1 MFYKVGLKIY
11 LLGDVMNLTNTM
23 SPQLFLYE
31 KIKPFGLP
39 IAILML
45 MVMMVIPLPSIL
57 LDIFF
62 TTNIL
67 LSLLILM
74 VALHTF
80 RPLDFSSFPTVLLF
94 ATILRLGLNVASTRI
109 VLSAG
114 HTGPDA
120 AGKVIEAFGE
130 FVIAGNYVVGIFV
143 FAILIIINLVV
154 ITKGAGRVSEV
165 SARFTLDAMPGKQM
179 AIDADLNAGLLTSE
193 EAKQRRDDVAKEA
206 DFYGS
211 MDGASKFVKGDAVAG
226 ILILLINI
234 IGGLIIGIAQHDLPA
249 SVAAENYIILSVGDG
264 LVAQIPSLLLAI
276 ATAIIVT
283 RVSTSQDLS
292 QQIGSQIGM
301 KQAWLPS
308 AGVLFLLGLIP
319 GMPNVL
325 FLIAS
330 GLTFFIWWRIKQK
343 EDENNDGSDNINENG
358 ETVVKEEKDDDN
370 SINLS
375 EIADNSAISMQLGYG
390 LIQMVDDE
398 NDGPLIARITG
409 VRKQISKELGF
420 IIPPVRIRDDLSLD
434 ANHYRIR
441 IGQEIVAED
450 KVFPQ
455 LILAIPGESAQ
466 TKIEGTDVKDPSF
479 GMEATWIER
488 HQQAKAENLGYMV
501 VEPESVIATHLNQVL
516 SSQANELLG
525 QDDVQALLDNLSK
538 TSPQLVSSTVPKLI
552 PLNIL
557 TSVLKLL
564 LAERMPI
571 SDLRRILEVLASQ
584 NHKNNS
590 PLDIAESVRPAISGL
605 LIQQI
610 APLNSPLP
618 VITFSAELEQMIV
631 NIAKQTGANGLILE
645 ASLIQKIV
653 TAVNSV
659 MEKMQN
665 ENRKAVM
672 ITAPVIRRDLS
683 HMLRQH
689 IPNLDVLSFTEL
701 PDNKKI
707 EVIANIGSEE
717 QNNN

>member
-1 MFYKVGLKIY
+1 
-11 LLGDVMNLTNTM
+11 MNLTSTLGG
-23 SPQLFLYE
+23 QFFILE
-31 KIKPFGLP
+31 KLKPFGLP
-39 IAILML
+39 LAILML
-45 MVMMVIPLPSIL
+45 MVMMVIPLPAFL
-57 LDIFF
+57 LDVFF

-74 VALHTF
+74 VSLHTF

-109 VLSAG
+109 VLSSG
-114 HTGPDA
+114 HTGSDA

-193 EAKQRRDDVAKEA
+193 EAKQRRDDIAKEA

-211 MDGASKFVKGDAVAG
+211 MDGASKFVKGDAIAG

-234 IGGLIIGIAQHDLPA
+234 IGGLIIGIAQHNLPV
-249 SVAAENYIILSVGDG
+249 STAAENYIILSVGDG

-292 QQIGSQIGM
+292 KQIGTQIGI

-308 AGVLFLLGLIP
+308 AGVLFLLGIIP
-319 GMPNVL
+319 GMPNLL
-325 FLIAS
+325 FLTAS
-330 GLTFFIWWRIKQK
+330 ALTFFIWWTIKKQG
-343 EDENNDGSDNINENG
+343 ESSGEINDKS
-358 ETVVKEEKDDDN
+358 VKENDEDKLDNTDDDN
-370 SINLS
+370 TLSLS

-390 LIQMVDDE
+390 LIQLVDDE

-409 VRKQISKELGF
+409 VRKQISKDLGF
-420 IIPPVRIRDDLSLD
+420 IIPQVRIRDDLSLE

-450 KVFPQ
+450 KIFPQ
-455 LILAIPGESAQ
+455 LLLAIPGDSAQ

-479 GMEATWIER
+479 NMDATWIEP
-488 HQQAKAENLGYMV
+488 HQQARAENLGYMV
-501 VEPESVIATHLNQVL
+501 VEPEAVIATHLNQIL
-516 SSQANELLG
+516 SKQAADLLG

-538 TSPQLVSSTVPKLI
+538 TSPQLVSSTVPKLV

-557 TSVLKLL
+557 TSILKLL
-564 LAERMPI
+564 LIENMPI
-571 SDLRRILEVLASQ
+571 SDLKRILEVLASL
-584 NHKNNS
+584 NVKTMS
-590 PLDIAESVRPAISGL
+590 PIELAEAIRPTVSSL

-610 APLNSPLP
+610 APLNNALP
-618 VITFSAELEQMIV
+618 IITFSAELEQMIV

-645 ASLIQKIV
+645 GSLIQKIV
-653 TAVNSV
+653 SGINSV
-659 MEKMQN
+659 MEKMQT

-683 HMLRQH
+683 QMLRQH
-689 IPNLDVLSFTEL
+689 IPTLDILSFTEL

-707 EVIANIGSEE
+707 EVVANIGSDEE
-717 QNNN
+717 SHN

>member
-1 MFYKVGLKIY
+1 
-11 LLGDVMNLTNTM
+11 M
-23 SPQLFLYE
+23 SPQIFLYE

-39 IAILML
+39 LAILML
-45 MVMMVIPLPSIL
+45 MVMMVIPLPSVL

-74 VALHTF
+74 VSLHTF

-109 VLSAG
+109 VLSEG

-179 AIDADLNAGLLTSE
+179 AIDADLNAGLLTAE
-193 EAKQRRDDVAKEA
+193 EAKQRREDISKEA

-211 MDGASKFVKGDAVAG
+211 MDGASKFVKGDAIAG

-234 IGGLIIGIAQHDLPA
+234 IGGLIIGIAQHDLPV
-249 SVAAENYIILSVGDG
+249 STAAENYIILSVGDG

-292 QQIGSQIGM
+292 EQIGSQIGI

-308 AGVLFLLGLIP
+308 GGVLFLLGLIP
-319 GMPNVL
+319 GMPNML
-325 FLIAS
+325 FLTAS
-330 GLTFFIWWRIKQK
+330 GLTFFIWWKIKQK
-343 EDENNDGSDNINENG
+343 DQNPNEENNILDNNSNIDSDGN
-358 ETVVKEEKDDDN
+358 KKDDDN
-370 SINLS
+370 SIDLS
-375 EIADNSAISMQLGYG
+375 EVADNSAISMQLGYG

-398 NDGPLIARITG
+398 NDGPLIGRITG
-409 VRKQISKELGF
+409 VRKQISKDLGF
-420 IIPPVRIRDDLSLD
+420 IIPPVRIRDDLALE

-455 LILAIPGESAQ
+455 LLLAIPGESAQ

-488 HQQAKAENLGYMV
+488 HQQARAENLGYMV
-501 VEPESVIATHLNQVL
+501 VEPDSVIATHLNQIL
-516 SSQANELLG
+516 SSQASELLG

-552 PLNIL
+552 PLNII
-557 TSVLKLL
+557 TSVLKSL

-584 NHKNNS
+584 NNKNAS
-590 PLDIAESVRPAISGL
+590 PIDIAETVRPAISGL

-631 NIAKQTGANGLILE
+631 NIAKQTGENGLILE
-645 ASLIQKIV
+645 ANLIQKIV
-653 TAVNSV
+653 TAINSV

-689 IPNLDVLSFTEL
+689 IPSLDVLSFTEL

-707 EVIANIGSEE
+707 EVVANIGSEE
-717 QNNN
+717 QNKN

>member
-1 MFYKVGLKIY
+1 
-11 LLGDVMNLTNTM
+11 MNLTNTLGGPI
-23 SPQLFLYE
+23 SLPE

-45 MVMMVIPLPSIL
+45 MVMMVIPLPSFL

-74 VALHTF
+74 VSIHTF

-193 EAKQRRDDVAKEA
+193 EAKQRREDIAKEA

-211 MDGASKFVKGDAVAG
+211 MDGASKFVKGDAIAG

-234 IGGLIIGIAQHDLPA
+234 IGGLIIGIAQHNLPV
-249 SVAAENYIILSVGDG
+249 STAAENYIILSVGDG

-292 QQIGSQIGM
+292 KQIGSQIGV

-308 AGVLFLLGLIP
+308 ACVLFLLGLIP
-319 GMPNVL
+319 GMPNTL
-325 FLIAS
+325 FLLGS
-330 GLTFFIWWRIKQK
+330 GLTFFVWWMLRKKSEELDEDIRIS
-343 EDENNDGSDNINENG
+343 DENNDIED
-358 ETVVKEEKDDDN
+358 VKDEN
-370 SINLS
+370 SISLS

-390 LIQMVDDE
+390 LIQLVDDE
-398 NDGPLIARITG
+398 NEGPLIARITG

-420 IIPPVRIRDDLSLD
+420 VIPQVRIRDDLTLE

-450 KVFPQ
+450 KIFPQ
-455 LILAIPGESAQ
+455 LLLAIPGDSAQ

-479 GMEATWIER
+479 NMDATWIEP
-488 HQQAKAENLGYMV
+488 HQQARAENLGYMV
-501 VEPESVIATHLNQVL
+501 VEPEAVIATHLNQIL
-516 SSQANELLG
+516 SKQASELLG

-538 TSPQLVSSTVPKLI
+538 TSPQLVSSAVPKLI

-557 TSVLKLL
+557 TSILKSL
-564 LAERMPI
+564 LAEKMPI
-571 SDLRRILEVLASQ
+571 SDLKRILEVLASQ
-584 NHKNNS
+584 NIKNMS
-590 PLDIAESVRPAISGL
+590 PIELAEAVRPTISGL

-618 VITFSAELEQMIV
+618 IITFSAELEQMIV

-645 ASLIQKIV
+645 ANLIQKIV
-653 TAVNSV
+653 TAINNVI
-659 MEKMQN
+659 EKLQS

-689 IPNLDVLSFTEL
+689 IPTLDVLSFTEL

-707 EVIANIGSEE
+707 EVVANIGSEE
-717 QNNN
+717 QNKD

>member
-1 MFYKVGLKIY
+1 
-11 LLGDVMNLTNTM
+11 MNLTSTLGG
-23 SPQLFLYE
+23 QFFILE
-31 KIKPFGLP
+31 KLKPFGLP
-39 IAILML
+39 LAILML
-45 MVMMVIPLPSIL
+45 MVMMVIPLPAFL
-57 LDIFF
+57 LDVFF

-74 VALHTF
+74 VSLHTF

-109 VLSAG
+109 VLSSG
-114 HTGPDA
+114 HTGSDA

-193 EAKQRRDDVAKEA
+193 EAKQRRDDIAKEA

-211 MDGASKFVKGDAVAG
+211 MDGASKFVKGDAIAG

-234 IGGLIIGIAQHDLPA
+234 IGGLIIGIAQHNLPV
-249 SVAAENYIILSVGDG
+249 STAAENYIILSVGDG

-292 QQIGSQIGM
+292 KQIGSQIGI

-308 AGVLFLLGLIP
+308 AGVLFLLGIIP
-319 GMPNVL
+319 GMPNLL
-325 FLIAS
+325 FLTAS
-330 GLTFFIWWRIKQK
+330 ALTFFIWWTIKKQ
-343 EDENNDGSDNINENG
+343 EESSGEINDKS
-358 ETVVKEEKDDDN
+358 VKENDEDKLDNTDDDN
-370 SINLS
+370 TLSLS

-390 LIQMVDDE
+390 LIQLVDDE

-409 VRKQISKELGF
+409 VRKQISKDLGF
-420 IIPPVRIRDDLSLD
+420 IIPQVRIRDDLSLE

-450 KVFPQ
+450 KIFPQ
-455 LILAIPGESAQ
+455 LLLAIPGDSAQ

-479 GMEATWIER
+479 NMDATWIEP
-488 HQQAKAENLGYMV
+488 HQQARAENLGYMV
-501 VEPESVIATHLNQVL
+501 VEPEAVIATHLNQIL
-516 SSQANELLG
+516 SKQAADLLG

-538 TSPQLVSSTVPKLI
+538 TSPQLVSSTVPKLV

-557 TSVLKLL
+557 TSILKLL
-564 LAERMPI
+564 LIEKMPI
-571 SDLRRILEVLASQ
+571 SDLKRILEVLASL
-584 NHKNNS
+584 NVKTMS
-590 PLDIAESVRPAISGL
+590 PIELAEAIRPTISSL

-610 APLNSPLP
+610 APLNNALP
-618 VITFSAELEQMIV
+618 IITFSAELEQMIV

-645 ASLIQKIV
+645 GSLIQKIV
-653 TAVNSV
+653 SGINSI
-659 MEKMQN
+659 MEKMQT

-683 HMLRQH
+683 QMLRQH
-689 IPNLDVLSFTEL
+689 IPTLDILSFTEL

-707 EVIANIGSEE
+707 EVVANIGSDEE
-717 QNNN
+717 SNN

>member
-1 MFYKVGLKIY
+1 
-11 LLGDVMNLTNTM
+11 MNLTNTFGGPI
-23 SPQLFLYE
+23 SLPE

-39 IAILML
+39 VAILML
-45 MVMMVIPLPSIL
+45 MVMMVIPLPSFL

-74 VALHTF
+74 VSIHTF

-193 EAKQRRDDVAKEA
+193 EAKQRREDIAKEA

-211 MDGASKFVKGDAVAG
+211 MDGASKFVKGDAIAG

-234 IGGLIIGIAQHDLPA
+234 IGGLIIGIAQHNLPV
-249 SVAAENYIILSVGDG
+249 STAAENYIILSVGDG

-292 QQIGSQIGM
+292 KQIGSQIGV

-308 AGVLFLLGLIP
+308 ACVLFLLGLIP
-319 GMPNVL
+319 GMPNTL
-325 FLIAS
+325 FLLGS
-330 GLTFFIWWRIKQK
+330 GLTFFIWWMLQRKN
-343 EDENNDGSDNINENG
+343 ESFNEDTTLADENVDADN
-358 ETVVKEEKDDDN
+358 KKDDN
-370 SINLS
+370 SISLS
-375 EIADNSAISMQLGYG
+375 EIADNSSISMQLGYG
-390 LIQMVDDE
+390 LIQLVDDE
-398 NDGPLIARITG
+398 NEGPLIARITG

-420 IIPPVRIRDDLSLD
+420 VVPQVRIRDDLTLE

-450 KVFPQ
+450 KIFPQ
-455 LILAIPGESAQ
+455 LLLAIPGDSAQ

-479 GMEATWIER
+479 NMDATWIEP
-488 HQQAKAENLGYMV
+488 HQQARAENLGYMV
-501 VEPESVIATHLNQVL
+501 VEPEAVIATHLNQIL
-516 SSQANELLG
+516 SKQASELLG

-552 PLNIL
+552 SLSVL
-557 TSVLKLL
+557 TSILKSL
-564 LAERMPI
+564 LAEKMPI
-571 SDLRRILEVLASQ
+571 SDLKRILEVLAGQ
-584 NHKNNS
+584 NIKNMT
-590 PLDIAESVRPAISGL
+590 PIELAEAVRPTISGL

-618 VITFSAELEQMIV
+618 IITFSAELEQMIV
-631 NIAKQTGANGLILE
+631 NIAKQTGPNGLILE
-645 ASLIQKIV
+645 ANLIQKIV
-653 TAVNSV
+653 TAINDVI
-659 MEKMQN
+659 EKLQN

-707 EVIANIGSEE
+707 EVVANIGSDE
-717 QNNN
+717 QNKN

>member
-1 MFYKVGLKIY
+1 
-11 LLGDVMNLTNTM
+11 MNLTGTLGG
-23 SPQLFLYE
+23 QFFILE
-31 KIKPFGLP
+31 KLKPFGLP
-39 IAILML
+39 LAILML
-45 MVMMVIPLPSIL
+45 MVMMVIPLPAFL
-57 LDIFF
+57 LDVFF

-74 VALHTF
+74 VSLHTF

-109 VLSAG
+109 VLSSG
-114 HTGPDA
+114 HTGSDA

-193 EAKQRRDDVAKEA
+193 EAKQRRDDIAKEA

-211 MDGASKFVKGDAVAG
+211 MDGASKFVKGDAIAG

-234 IGGLIIGIAQHDLPA
+234 IGGLIIGIAQHNLPV
-249 SVAAENYIILSVGDG
+249 STAAENYIILSVGDG

-292 QQIGSQIGM
+292 KQIGSQIGI

-308 AGVLFLLGLIP
+308 AGVLFLLGIIP
-319 GMPNVL
+319 GMPNLL
-325 FLIAS
+325 FLTAS
-330 GLTFFIWWRIKQK
+330 ALTFFIWWTIKKQA
-343 EDENNDGSDNINENG
+343 ESSGEINDKS
-358 ETVVKEEKDDDN
+358 VKENDEDKLDNTDDDN
-370 SINLS
+370 TLSLS

-390 LIQMVDDE
+390 LIQLVDDE

-409 VRKQISKELGF
+409 VRKQISKDLGF
-420 IIPPVRIRDDLSLD
+420 IIPQVRIRDDLSLE

-450 KVFPQ
+450 KIFPQ
-455 LILAIPGESAQ
+455 LLLAIPGDSAQ

-479 GMEATWIER
+479 NMDATWIEP
-488 HQQAKAENLGYMV
+488 HQQARAENLGYMV
-501 VEPESVIATHLNQVL
+501 VEPEAVIATHLNQIL
-516 SSQANELLG
+516 SKQASDLLG

-538 TSPQLVSSTVPKLI
+538 TSPQLVSSTVPKLV

-557 TSVLKLL
+557 TSILKLL
-564 LAERMPI
+564 LIEKMPI
-571 SDLRRILEVLASQ
+571 SDLKRILEVLASL
-584 NHKNNS
+584 NVKTMS
-590 PLDIAESVRPAISGL
+590 PIELAEAIRPTISSL

-610 APLNSPLP
+610 APLNNALP
-618 VITFSAELEQMIV
+618 IITFSAELEQMIV

-645 ASLIQKIV
+645 GSLIQKIV
-653 TAVNSV
+653 SGINSV
-659 MEKMQN
+659 MEKMQT

-683 HMLRQH
+683 QMLRQH
-689 IPNLDVLSFTEL
+689 IPTLDILSFTEL

-707 EVIANIGSEE
+707 EVVANIGSDEE
-717 QNNN
+717 SNN

>member
-1 MFYKVGLKIY
+1 
-11 LLGDVMNLTNTM
+11 MNLTSTL
-23 SPQLFLYE
+23 SKDFFPFE
-31 KIKPFGLP
+31 KLKALGLP
-39 IAILML
+39 VAILML
-45 MVMMVIPLPSIL
+45 MMMMVVPLPAVL

-74 VALHTF
+74 VSLHTF

-193 EAKQRRDDVAKEA
+193 EAKQRREDIAKEA

-211 MDGASKFVKGDAVAG
+211 MDGASKFVKGDAIAG

-234 IGGLIIGIAQHDLPA
+234 IGGLIIGIAQHDLPV
-249 SVAAENYIILSVGDG
+249 STAAENYIILSVGDG

-292 QQIGSQIGM
+292 KQIGSQIGI

-308 AGVLFLLGLIP
+308 AGVLFLLGIIP
-319 GMPNVL
+319 GMPNFL

-330 GLTFFIWWRIKQK
+330 GLTLFIWWTIKKQGENSAVYNEMQGTSNDESDVDQEK
-343 EDENNDGSDNINENG
+343 DEN
-358 ETVVKEEKDDDN
+358 
-370 SINLS
+370 SISLS

-390 LIQMVDDE
+390 LIQLVDDE

-420 IIPPVRIRDDLSLD
+420 IIPQVRIRDDLSLE

-450 KVFPQ
+450 KIFPQ
-455 LILAIPGESAQ
+455 LLLAIPGDSAQ
-466 TKIEGTDVKDPSF
+466 TKIDGTDVKDPSF
-479 GMEATWIER
+479 NMDATWIEP
-488 HQQAKAENLGYMV
+488 HQQARAENLGYMV
-501 VEPESVIATHLNQVL
+501 VEPEAVIATHLNQVL
-516 SSQANELLG
+516 SKQSSELLG
-525 QDDVQALLDNLSK
+525 QDDVQALLDNLSQS
-538 TSPQLVSSTVPKLI
+538 SPQLVSSSVPKII
-552 PLNIL
+552 PLNVL
-557 TSVLKLL
+557 TSILKSL

-571 SDLRRILEVLASQ
+571 SDLKRILEVLTTQNVKNASAIE
-584 NHKNNS
+584 
-590 PLDIAESVRPAISGL
+590 LAESIRPTISGL

-618 VITFSAELEQMIV
+618 IITFSAELEQMIV

-653 TAVNSV
+653 SAINEV
-659 MEKMQN
+659 MEKMQSQ
-665 ENRKAVM
+665 NRNAVM

-689 IPNLDVLSFTEL
+689 IPSLNVLSFTEL
-701 PDNKKI
+701 PDSKKI
-707 EVIANIGSEE
+707 EVVANIGSEE
-717 QNNN
+717 TSNN

>member
-1 MFYKVGLKIY
+1 
-11 LLGDVMNLTNTM
+11 MNLTNTLANQI
-23 SPQLFLYE
+23 SLPE
-31 KIKPFGLP
+31 KLKPFGLP
-39 IAILML
+39 IAVLML
-45 MVMMVIPLPSIL
+45 MVMMVIPLPAFL

-74 VALHTF
+74 VSIHTF

-109 VLSAG
+109 VLSEG

-193 EAKQRRDDVAKEA
+193 DAKQRREDIAKEA

-211 MDGASKFVKGDAVAG
+211 MDGASKFVKGDAIAG

-234 IGGLIIGIAQHDLPA
+234 IGGLIIGIAQHNLPV
-249 SVAAENYIILSVGDG
+249 STAAENYIILSVGDG

-292 QQIGSQIGM
+292 KQIGSQIGV

-308 AGVLFLLGLIP
+308 ACVLFLLGLIP
-319 GMPNVL
+319 GMPNTL
-325 FLIAS
+325 FLLGS
-330 GLTFFIWWRIKQK
+330 FLTFSVWWIIRRKNEET
-343 EDENNDGSDNINENG
+343 EDKIMLSNENQD
-358 ETVVKEEKDDDN
+358 VDDKKDDN
-370 SINLS
+370 SISLS
-375 EIADNSAISMQLGYG
+375 DIADNSAISMQLGYG
-390 LIQMVDDE
+390 LIQLVDDE

-420 IIPPVRIRDDLSLD
+420 IIPQVRIRDDLTLE

-450 KVFPQ
+450 KIFPQ
-455 LILAIPGESAQ
+455 LLLAIPGDSAQ

-479 GMEATWIER
+479 NMDATWIEP
-488 HQQAKAENLGYMV
+488 HQQARAENLGYMV
-501 VEPESVIATHLNQVL
+501 VEPEAVIATHLNQIL
-516 SSQANELLG
+516 SKQAAELLG

-538 TSPQLVSSTVPKLI
+538 SSPQLVSSTVPKLI
-552 PLNIL
+552 SLNIL
-557 TSVLKLL
+557 TSILKSL
-564 LAERMPI
+564 LAEKMPI
-571 SDLRRILEVLASQ
+571 SDLKRILEVLASQ
-584 NHKNNS
+584 NVKNMS
-590 PLDIAESVRPAISGL
+590 PIELAEAVRPTISGL

-618 VITFSAELEQMIV
+618 IITFSAELEQMIV

-645 ASLIQKIV
+645 ANLIQKIV
-653 TAVNSV
+653 TAINNVI
-659 MEKMQN
+659 EKLQS

-689 IPNLDVLSFTEL
+689 IPTLDVLSFTEL

-707 EVIANIGSEE
+707 EVVANIGSDEE
-717 QNNN
+717 NKN

>member
-1 MFYKVGLKIY
+1 
-11 LLGDVMNLTNTM
+11 MNLTSTLGG
-23 SPQLFLYE
+23 QFFILE
-31 KIKPFGLP
+31 KLKPFGLP
-39 IAILML
+39 LAILML
-45 MVMMVIPLPSIL
+45 MVMMVIPLPAFL
-57 LDIFF
+57 LDVFF

-74 VALHTF
+74 VSLHTF

-109 VLSAG
+109 VLSSG
-114 HTGPDA
+114 HTGSDA

-193 EAKQRRDDVAKEA
+193 EAKQRRDDIAKEA

-211 MDGASKFVKGDAVAG
+211 MDGASKFVKGDAIAG

-234 IGGLIIGIAQHDLPA
+234 IGGLIIGIAQHNLPV
-249 SVAAENYIILSVGDG
+249 STAAENYIILSVGDG

-292 QQIGSQIGM
+292 KQIGTQIGI

-308 AGVLFLLGLIP
+308 AGVLFLLGIIP
-319 GMPNVL
+319 GMPNLL
-325 FLIAS
+325 FLTAS
-330 GLTFFIWWRIKQK
+330 ALTFFIWWTIKKQVASSG
-343 EDENNDGSDNINENG
+343 EINDKS
-358 ETVVKEEKDDDN
+358 VKENDEDKLDNADDDN
-370 SINLS
+370 TLSLS

-390 LIQMVDDE
+390 LIQLVDDE

-409 VRKQISKELGF
+409 VRKQISKDLGF
-420 IIPPVRIRDDLSLD
+420 IIPQVRIRDDLSLE

-450 KVFPQ
+450 KIFPQ
-455 LILAIPGESAQ
+455 LLLAIPGDSAQ

-479 GMEATWIER
+479 NMDATWIEP
-488 HQQAKAENLGYMV
+488 HQQARAENLGYMV
-501 VEPESVIATHLNQVL
+501 VEPEAVIATHLNQIL
-516 SSQANELLG
+516 SKQAADLLG

-538 TSPQLVSSTVPKLI
+538 TSPQLVSSTVPKLV

-557 TSVLKLL
+557 TSILKLL
-564 LAERMPI
+564 LIENMPI
-571 SDLRRILEVLASQ
+571 SDLKRILEVLASL
-584 NHKNNS
+584 NVKTMS
-590 PLDIAESVRPAISGL
+590 PIELAEAIRPTVSSL

-610 APLNSPLP
+610 APLNNALP
-618 VITFSAELEQMIV
+618 IITFSAELEQMIV

-645 ASLIQKIV
+645 GSLIQKIV
-653 TAVNSV
+653 SGINSV
-659 MEKMQN
+659 MEKMQT

-683 HMLRQH
+683 QMLRQH
-689 IPNLDVLSFTEL
+689 IPTLDILSFTEL

-707 EVIANIGSEE
+707 EVVANIGSDEE
-717 QNNN
+717 SNN

>member
-1 MFYKVGLKIY
+1 
-11 LLGDVMNLTNTM
+11 MNLTSTLGG
-23 SPQLFLYE
+23 QFFILE
-31 KIKPFGLP
+31 KLKPFGLP
-39 IAILML
+39 LAILML
-45 MVMMVIPLPSIL
+45 MVMMVIPLPAFL
-57 LDIFF
+57 LDVFF

-74 VALHTF
+74 VSLHTF

-109 VLSAG
+109 VLSSG
-114 HTGPDA
+114 HTGSDA

-193 EAKQRRDDVAKEA
+193 EAKQRRDDIAKEA

-211 MDGASKFVKGDAVAG
+211 MDGASKFVKGDAIAG

-234 IGGLIIGIAQHDLPA
+234 IGGLIIGIAQHNLPV
-249 SVAAENYIILSVGDG
+249 STAAENYIILSVGDG

-292 QQIGSQIGM
+292 KQIGTQIGI

-308 AGVLFLLGLIP
+308 AGVLFLLGIIP
-319 GMPNVL
+319 GMPNLL
-325 FLIAS
+325 FLTAS
-330 GLTFFIWWRIKQK
+330 GLTFFIWWTIKK
-343 EDENNDGSDNINENG
+343 KAESSGEINDKS
-358 ETVVKEEKDDDN
+358 VKENDEDKLDNTDDDN
-370 SINLS
+370 TLSLS

-390 LIQMVDDE
+390 LIQLVDDE

-409 VRKQISKELGF
+409 VRKQISKDLGF
-420 IIPPVRIRDDLSLD
+420 IIPQVRIRDDLSLE

-450 KVFPQ
+450 KIFPQ
-455 LILAIPGESAQ
+455 LLLAIPGDSAQ

-479 GMEATWIER
+479 NMDATWIEP
-488 HQQAKAENLGYMV
+488 HQQARAENLGYMV
-501 VEPESVIATHLNQVL
+501 VEPEAVIATHLNQIL
-516 SSQANELLG
+516 SKQAADLLG

-538 TSPQLVSSTVPKLI
+538 TSPQLVSSTVPKLV

-557 TSVLKLL
+557 TSILKLL
-564 LAERMPI
+564 LIENMPI
-571 SDLRRILEVLASQ
+571 SDLKRILEVLASL
-584 NHKNNS
+584 NVKTMS
-590 PLDIAESVRPAISGL
+590 PIELAEAIRPTISSL

-610 APLNSPLP
+610 APLNNALP
-618 VITFSAELEQMIV
+618 IITFSAELEQMIV

-645 ASLIQKIV
+645 GSLIQKIV
-653 TAVNSV
+653 SGINSV
-659 MEKMQN
+659 MEKMQT

-683 HMLRQH
+683 QMLRQH
-689 IPNLDVLSFTEL
+689 IPTLDILSFTEL

-707 EVIANIGSEE
+707 EVVANIGSDEE
-717 QNNN
+717 SNN

>member
-1 MFYKVGLKIY
+1 
-11 LLGDVMNLTNTM
+11 MNLTSTLGG
-23 SPQLFLYE
+23 QFFILE
-31 KIKPFGLP
+31 KLKPFGLP
-39 IAILML
+39 LAILML
-45 MVMMVIPLPSIL
+45 MVMMVIPLPAFL
-57 LDIFF
+57 LDVFF

-74 VALHTF
+74 VSLHTF

-109 VLSAG
+109 VLSSG
-114 HTGPDA
+114 HTGSDA

-193 EAKQRRDDVAKEA
+193 EAKQRRDDIAKEA

-211 MDGASKFVKGDAVAG
+211 MDGASKFVKGDAIAG

-234 IGGLIIGIAQHDLPA
+234 IGGLIIGIAQHNLPV
-249 SVAAENYIILSVGDG
+249 STAAENYIILSVGDG

-292 QQIGSQIGM
+292 KQIGTQIGI

-308 AGVLFLLGLIP
+308 AGVLFLLGIIP
-319 GMPNVL
+319 GMPNLL
-325 FLIAS
+325 FLTAS
-330 GLTFFIWWRIKQK
+330 ALTFFIWWTIKKQA
-343 EDENNDGSDNINENG
+343 ESSGEINDKS
-358 ETVVKEEKDDDN
+358 VKENDEDKLDNTDDDN
-370 SINLS
+370 TLSLS

-390 LIQMVDDE
+390 LIQLVDDE

-409 VRKQISKELGF
+409 VRKQISKDLGF
-420 IIPPVRIRDDLSLD
+420 IIPQVRIRDDLSLE

-450 KVFPQ
+450 KIFPQ
-455 LILAIPGESAQ
+455 LLLAIPGDSAQ

-479 GMEATWIER
+479 NMDATWIEP
-488 HQQAKAENLGYMV
+488 HQQARAENLGYMV
-501 VEPESVIATHLNQVL
+501 VEPEAVIATHLNQIL
-516 SSQANELLG
+516 SKQAADLLG

-538 TSPQLVSSTVPKLI
+538 TSPQLVSSTVPKLV

-557 TSVLKLL
+557 TSILKLL
-564 LAERMPI
+564 LIEKMPI
-571 SDLRRILEVLASQ
+571 SDLKRILEVLASL
-584 NHKNNS
+584 NVKTMS
-590 PLDIAESVRPAISGL
+590 PIELAEAIRPTVSSL

-610 APLNSPLP
+610 APLNNALP
-618 VITFSAELEQMIV
+618 IITFSAELEQMIV

-645 ASLIQKIV
+645 GSLIQKIV
-653 TAVNSV
+653 SGINSV
-659 MEKMQN
+659 MEKLQT

-683 HMLRQH
+683 QMLRQH
-689 IPNLDVLSFTEL
+689 IPTLDILSFTEL

-707 EVIANIGSEE
+707 EVVANIGSDEE
-717 QNNN
+717 SNN

>member
-1 MFYKVGLKIY
+1 
-11 LLGDVMNLTNTM
+11 MNLTSTLGG
-23 SPQLFLYE
+23 QFFILE
-31 KIKPFGLP
+31 KLKPFGLP
-39 IAILML
+39 LAILML
-45 MVMMVIPLPSIL
+45 MVMMVIPLPAFL
-57 LDIFF
+57 LDVFF

-74 VALHTF
+74 VSLHTF

-109 VLSAG
+109 VLSSG
-114 HTGPDA
+114 HTGSDA

-193 EAKQRRDDVAKEA
+193 EAKQRRDDIAKEA

-211 MDGASKFVKGDAVAG
+211 MDGASKFVKGDAIAG

-234 IGGLIIGIAQHDLPA
+234 IGGLIIGIAQHNLPV
-249 SVAAENYIILSVGDG
+249 STAAENYIILSVGDG

-292 QQIGSQIGM
+292 KQIGTQIGI

-308 AGVLFLLGLIP
+308 AGVLFLLGIIP
-319 GMPNVL
+319 GMPNLL
-325 FLIAS
+325 FLTAS
-330 GLTFFIWWRIKQK
+330 ALTFFIWWTIKKQA
-343 EDENNDGSDNINENG
+343 ESSGEINDKS
-358 ETVVKEEKDDDN
+358 VKENDEDKLDNTDDDN
-370 SINLS
+370 TLSLS

-390 LIQMVDDE
+390 LIQLVDDE

-409 VRKQISKELGF
+409 VRKQISKDLGF
-420 IIPPVRIRDDLSLD
+420 IIPQVRIRDDLSLE

-450 KVFPQ
+450 KIFPQ
-455 LILAIPGESAQ
+455 LLLAIPGDSAQ

-479 GMEATWIER
+479 NMDATWIEP
-488 HQQAKAENLGYMV
+488 HQQARAENLGYMV
-501 VEPESVIATHLNQVL
+501 VEPEAVIATHLNQIL
-516 SSQANELLG
+516 SKQAADLLG

-538 TSPQLVSSTVPKLI
+538 TSPQLVSSTVPKLV

-557 TSVLKLL
+557 TSILKLL
-564 LAERMPI
+564 LIEKMTI
-571 SDLRRILEVLASQ
+571 SDLKRILEVLASL
-584 NHKNNS
+584 NVKTMS
-590 PLDIAESVRPAISGL
+590 PIELSEAIRPTISSL

-610 APLNSPLP
+610 APLNNALP
-618 VITFSAELEQMIV
+618 IITFSAELEQMIV

-645 ASLIQKIV
+645 GSLIQKIV
-653 TAVNSV
+653 SGINSV
-659 MEKMQN
+659 MEKMQT

-683 HMLRQH
+683 QMLRQH
-689 IPNLDVLSFTEL
+689 IPTLDVLSFTEL

-707 EVIANIGSEE
+707 EVVANIGSDEE
-717 QNNN
+717 SNN

>member
-1 MFYKVGLKIY
+1 
-11 LLGDVMNLTNTM
+11 MNLTNTLGGPI
-23 SPQLFLYE
+23 SLPE

-39 IAILML
+39 VAILML
-45 MVMMVIPLPSIL
+45 MVMMVIPLPSFL

-74 VALHTF
+74 VSIHTF

-193 EAKQRRDDVAKEA
+193 EAKQRREDIAKEA

-211 MDGASKFVKGDAVAG
+211 MDGASKFVKGDAIAG

-234 IGGLIIGIAQHDLPA
+234 IGGLIIGIAQHNLPV
-249 SVAAENYIILSVGDG
+249 STAAENYIILSVGDG

-292 QQIGSQIGM
+292 KQIGSQIGV

-308 AGVLFLLGLIP
+308 ACVLFLLGLIP
-319 GMPNVL
+319 GMPNTL
-325 FLIAS
+325 FLLGS
-330 GLTFFIWWRIKQK
+330 GLTFFVWWMLRKKSEELDEDIRIS
-343 EDENNDGSDNINENG
+343 DENNDIE
-358 ETVVKEEKDDDN
+358 EVKDEN
-370 SINLS
+370 SISLS

-390 LIQMVDDE
+390 LIQLVDDE
-398 NDGPLIARITG
+398 NEGPLIARITG

-420 IIPPVRIRDDLSLD
+420 VIPQVRIRDDLTLE

-450 KVFPQ
+450 KIFPQ
-455 LILAIPGESAQ
+455 LLLAIPGDSAQ

-479 GMEATWIER
+479 NMDATWIEP
-488 HQQAKAENLGYMV
+488 HQQARAENLGYMV
-501 VEPESVIATHLNQVL
+501 VEPEAVIATHLNQIL
-516 SSQANELLG
+516 SKQASELLG

-557 TSVLKLL
+557 TSILKSL
-564 LAERMPI
+564 LAEKMPI
-571 SDLRRILEVLASQ
+571 SDLKRILEVLASQ
-584 NHKNNS
+584 NIKNMS
-590 PLDIAESVRPAISGL
+590 PIELAEAVRPTISGL

-618 VITFSAELEQMIV
+618 IITFSAELEQMIV

-645 ASLIQKIV
+645 ANLIQKIV
-653 TAVNSV
+653 TAINNVI
-659 MEKMQN
+659 EKLQS

-689 IPNLDVLSFTEL
+689 IPTLDVLSFTEL

-707 EVIANIGSEE
+707 EVVANIGSEE
-717 QNNN
+717 QNKD

>member
-1 MFYKVGLKIY
+1 
-11 LLGDVMNLTNTM
+11 MNLTNTLATQI
-23 SPQLFLYE
+23 SLPE
-31 KIKPFGLP
+31 KLKPFGLP
-39 IAILML
+39 IAVLML
-45 MVMMVIPLPSIL
+45 MVMMVIPLPAFL

-74 VALHTF
+74 VSIHTF

-109 VLSAG
+109 VLSEG

-193 EAKQRRDDVAKEA
+193 DAKQRREDIAKEA

-211 MDGASKFVKGDAVAG
+211 MDGASKFVKGDAIAG

-234 IGGLIIGIAQHDLPA
+234 IGGLIIGIAQHNLPV
-249 SVAAENYIILSVGDG
+249 STAAENYIILSVGDG

-292 QQIGSQIGM
+292 KQIGSQIGV

-308 AGVLFLLGLIP
+308 ACVLFLLGLIP
-319 GMPNVL
+319 GMPNTL
-325 FLIAS
+325 FLLGS
-330 GLTFFIWWRIKQK
+330 FLTFSVWWIIRRKNEET
-343 EDENNDGSDNINENG
+343 EDKIMLSNENQD
-358 ETVVKEEKDDDN
+358 VDDKKDDN
-370 SINLS
+370 SISLS
-375 EIADNSAISMQLGYG
+375 DIADNSAISMQLGYG
-390 LIQMVDDE
+390 LIQLVDDE

-420 IIPPVRIRDDLSLD
+420 IIPQVRIRDDLTLE

-450 KVFPQ
+450 KIFPQ
-455 LILAIPGESAQ
+455 LLLAIPGDSAQ

-479 GMEATWIER
+479 NMDATWIEP
-488 HQQAKAENLGYMV
+488 HQQARAENLGYMV
-501 VEPESVIATHLNQVL
+501 VEPEAVIATHLNQIL
-516 SSQANELLG
+516 SKQAAELLG

-538 TSPQLVSSTVPKLI
+538 SSPQLVSSTVPKLI
-552 PLNIL
+552 SLNIL
-557 TSVLKLL
+557 TSILKSL
-564 LAERMPI
+564 LAEKMPI
-571 SDLRRILEVLASQ
+571 SDLKRILEVLASQ
-584 NHKNNS
+584 NVKNMS
-590 PLDIAESVRPAISGL
+590 PIELAEAVRPTISGL

-618 VITFSAELEQMIV
+618 IITFSAELEQMIV

-645 ASLIQKIV
+645 ANLIQKIV
-653 TAVNSV
+653 TAINNVI
-659 MEKMQN
+659 EKLQS

-689 IPNLDVLSFTEL
+689 IPTLDVLSFTEL

-707 EVIANIGSEE
+707 EVVANIGSDEE
-717 QNNN
+717 NKN

>member
-1 MFYKVGLKIY
+1 
-11 LLGDVMNLTNTM
+11 MNLTNTLGGPI
-23 SPQLFLYE
+23 SLPE

-39 IAILML
+39 VAILML
-45 MVMMVIPLPSIL
+45 MVMMVIPLPSFL

-74 VALHTF
+74 VSIHTF

-193 EAKQRRDDVAKEA
+193 EAKQRREDIAKEA

-211 MDGASKFVKGDAVAG
+211 MDGASKFVKGDAIAG

-234 IGGLIIGIAQHDLPA
+234 IGGLIIGIAQHNLPV
-249 SVAAENYIILSVGDG
+249 STAAENYIILSVGDG

-292 QQIGSQIGM
+292 KQIGSQIGV

-308 AGVLFLLGLIP
+308 ACVLFLLGLIP
-319 GMPNVL
+319 GMPNTL
-325 FLIAS
+325 FLLGS
-330 GLTFFIWWRIKQK
+330 GLTFFVWWMLRKKSEELDEDIKIS
-343 EDENNDGSDNINENG
+343 DENNDIED
-358 ETVVKEEKDDDN
+358 VKDEN
-370 SINLS
+370 SISLS

-390 LIQMVDDE
+390 LIQLVDDE
-398 NDGPLIARITG
+398 NEGPLIARITG

-420 IIPPVRIRDDLSLD
+420 VIPQVRIRDDLTLE

-450 KVFPQ
+450 KIFPQ
-455 LILAIPGESAQ
+455 LLLAIPGDSAQ

-479 GMEATWIER
+479 NMDATWIEP
-488 HQQAKAENLGYMV
+488 HQQARAENLGYMV
-501 VEPESVIATHLNQVL
+501 VEPEAVIATHLNQIL
-516 SSQANELLG
+516 SKQASELLG

-538 TSPQLVSSTVPKLI
+538 TSPQLVSSAVPKLI

-557 TSVLKLL
+557 TSILKSL
-564 LAERMPI
+564 LAEKMPI
-571 SDLRRILEVLASQ
+571 SDLKRILEVLASQ
-584 NHKNNS
+584 NIKNMS
-590 PLDIAESVRPAISGL
+590 PIELAEAVRPTISGL

-618 VITFSAELEQMIV
+618 IITFSAELEQMIV

-645 ASLIQKIV
+645 ANLIQKIV
-653 TAVNSV
+653 TAINNVI
-659 MEKMQN
+659 EKLQS

-689 IPNLDVLSFTEL
+689 IPTLDVLSFTEL

-707 EVIANIGSEE
+707 EVVANIGSEE
-717 QNNN
+717 QNKD